1 MRPTGRTTGHSA
13 AHDAV
18 VAAAGAGTAGA
29 GPVAGQHLRG
39 HPAAQ
44 LHQVALRP
52 AAVQPGMR
60 EVVPKPVQIL
70 TVPAALFSAAR
81 CSQNDA
87 MSAANGPASSRFA
100 RRARPGRGA
109 AVLRSSSG
117 PGSVRVPVAGL
128 LRQRPAVDDIFALLL
143 IPASSQAGGLTL
155 AVWVEPVSG
164 FEPLTVRLQG
174 RFEHCGQLLRC

>member
-1 MRPTGRTTGHSA
+1 
-13 AHDAV
+13 
-18 VAAAGAGTAGA
+18 
-29 GPVAGQHLRG
+29 
-39 HPAAQ
+39 
-44 LHQVALRP
+44 
-52 AAVQPGMR
+52 MR